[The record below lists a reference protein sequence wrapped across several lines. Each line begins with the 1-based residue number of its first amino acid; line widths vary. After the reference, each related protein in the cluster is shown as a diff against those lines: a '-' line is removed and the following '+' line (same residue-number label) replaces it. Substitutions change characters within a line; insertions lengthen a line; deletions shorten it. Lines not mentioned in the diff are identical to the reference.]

1 MPAHSRTPQR
11 VYVVRRIAALAV
23 VVLVAVLGTWAV
35 SRALGSDP
43 AAEVPPPGRR
53 RRWKSNRPDPHPD
66 PSPEPEPAVFTWSRP
81 ATCCRRHREPQRADS
96 GRRL

>member
-43 AAEVPPPGRR
+43 AAEGLV
-53 RRWKSNRPDPHPD
+53 
-66 PSPEPEPAVFTWSRP
+66 AVGDMKQDYKLRT
-81 ATCCRRHREPQRADS
+81 
-96 GRRL
+96 